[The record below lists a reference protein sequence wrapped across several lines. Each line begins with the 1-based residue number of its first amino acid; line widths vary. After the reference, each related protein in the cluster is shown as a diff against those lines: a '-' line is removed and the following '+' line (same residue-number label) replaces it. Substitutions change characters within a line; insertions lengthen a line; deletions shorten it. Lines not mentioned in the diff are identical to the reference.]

1 VARLIIL
8 PAFVS
13 FSFISLSVVA
23 GSTRVTAEGEDHHGL
38 LKMVVA
44 ASQFYCSVGR

>member
-13 FSFISLSVVA
+13 FSFISLGVVA
-23 GSTRVTAEGEDHHGL
+23 GGARVTAEGEDHRGL

-44 ASQFYCSVGR
+44 DGQFYCSVDR